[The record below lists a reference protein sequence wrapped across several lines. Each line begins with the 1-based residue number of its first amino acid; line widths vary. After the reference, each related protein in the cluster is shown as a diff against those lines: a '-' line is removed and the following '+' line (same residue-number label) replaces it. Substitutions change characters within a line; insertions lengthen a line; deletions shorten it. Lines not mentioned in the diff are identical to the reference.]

1 MMESVHEHRPFFRT
15 LAAGFPTTGSEVAPR
30 RRIERAGNFSL
41 EFGNLLETLRTT
53 GICWDR
59 RKKRLGIRVDGITI
73 DLVTVSDFDNLS
85 QIHHRNPIRY
95 LPHN

>member
-15 LAAGFPTTGSEVAPR
+15 LAAGFPTTGSEVATR

-41 EFGNLLETLRTT
+41 EFGNLLETLLAT

-59 RKKRLGIRVDGITI
+59 RKKRLGVGVDGIAI
-73 DLVTVSDFDNLS
+73 DLLDFPDFDNL
-85 QIHHRNPIRY
+85 P
-95 LPHN
+95 